1 MTLNHSFCSYCVYV
15 LHFLFHC
22 HSFEHITYHFEHHI
36 LNSVFSVTP
45 DVKLFLV
52 LLQCFF
58 FMLFIHLSK
67 STNQNSAC
75 QRFPGCCLSPSCKTR
90 KYPCHDDCYNCFQ
103 SCHRYGKELTG
114 SERKTVWIMWGR
126 GKHSQ
131 SICSRFVTTVH
142 TTTTTTGVSCYR
154 GKCANKTEVFVI
166 QKIWSSFCLWTTL
179 VYMSFLFDWCRPMKQ
194 EVRKRQTI
202 TDLSMWRRQMSL
214 K

>member
-1 MTLNHSFCSYCVYV
+1 MYTTQYTKTHENNNDIEPQFLLLLCVRPSLSISLSLIWTHQISFWAPYIEQC
-15 LHFLFHC
+15 FLC
-22 HSFEHITYHFEHHI
+22 HSWCKA
-36 LNSVFSVTP
+36 FSC
-45 DVKLFLV
+45 FASM
-52 LLQCFF
+52 FF

-142 TTTTTTGVSCYR
+142 TTTSTTTGVSCHR
-154 GKCANKTEVFVI
+154 VKCANKTEVFVI
-166 QKIWSSFCLWTTL
+166 
-179 VYMSFLFDWCRPMKQ
+179 
-194 EVRKRQTI
+194 
-202 TDLSMWRRQMSL
+202 
-214 K
+214 